1 MLNNLE
7 ELGQSERV
15 GLFGFSAVM
24 PPVKVREFTFSSLSD
39 AV

>member
-7 ELGQSERV
+7 AMGTPVRV
-15 GLFGFSAVM
+15 GGNLV
-24 PPVKVREFTFSSLSD
+24 PPIRARDFTFSSLSD